1 MSKIIA
7 FPPAQR
13 ATAQVVGLP
22 VYSLA
27 DLGESAMD
35 TTQPQGLG
43 AEFKEPVEGLTPNTW
58 ARPQQDWSNQE
69 LASLYRAQ
77 RLLSLT
83 GISFDVDRG
92 LTDEGDPWFVF
103 LDEADQVIAHFCRI
117 DGMYYLDSAAQ
128 SDCIVATSLEAL
140 VGSFARR
147 NEMLTASGT
156 QSSAPSQVIDFN
168 SVVRAKVLM
177 HPGVS
182 LAALIWSVYVLSDGL
197 VLPLWKQDPDVVDH
211 ANAPDTTSVLPVEL
225 ERSDFLAKLTSDPY
239 LSDNKQGAV
248 HVSNLLHSADS
259 REANSSAATSNFGL
273 NQSYVMNVIGFGL
286 TAVSMSYGIY
296 KWALPASI
304 LPPVQEI
311 LTTTAVAE
319 AAASDEMSVD
329 LAGFFTSFADALDL
343 LAQSPTQTGDE
354 GETVSALAR
363 LIDHAK
369 TSFEGIEFVSSLSD
383 EAPLFDTLKHTESAE
398 PLAAKST
405 KVLVDVEMGEVS
417 EGSANNLGYGA
428 LSKQDFFQKLTE
440 FNIIDAANFNE
451 LVSSLSAQTLPNVSN
466 VPIAEQNDDTLAF
479 LMEDI
484 VEPTAHALFDQAARD
499 FVVFLLM
506 KDEDPQRSAYNGE
519 IVLIDMTAFDGS
531 DGSDGGFY
539 TRSWSF
545 EDGSVLSTV
554 GLKSDFEAFGLI
566 Y

>member
-43 AEFKEPVEGLTPNTW
+43 AEFKEPVEGLTPNTR

-197 VLPLWKQDPDVVDH
+197 VLPLWKQDLDVVDH

-225 ERSDFLAKLTSDPY
+225 ERSDFLAKLTSYPY
-239 LSDNKQGAV
+239 LSDNKKGAV
-248 HVSNLLHSADS
+248 DVSNLLHSADS
-259 REANSSAATSNFGL
+259 REANSCSVTSNFGL
-273 NQSYVMNVIGFGL
+273 SHGYVMNVIGFGL
-286 TAVSMSYGIY
+286 TAVSMSYGIS

-311 LTTTAVAE
+311 LTMTAVAE

-329 LAGFFTSFADALDL
+329 LASFFASFSDALDL

-363 LIDHAK
+363 IIDHAK
-369 TSFEGIEFVSSLSD
+369 TSFEGIELVSSLSD
-383 EAPLFDTLKHTESAE
+383 EAPLFDTLRHTESAE
-398 PLAAKST
+398 PLATKST
-405 KVLVDVEMGEVS
+405 QVLVDVEMGEVS
-417 EGSANNLGYGA
+417 EGTAKDLGYLA
-428 LSKQDFFQKLTE
+428 LSKQNFFQKLTE
-440 FNIIDAANFNE
+440 FNIIEAANFNE

-466 VPIAEQNDDTLAF
+466 VPIAEQNDDTFAF

-484 VEPTAHALFDQAARD
+484 VEPTAHALFDQAAHD

-519 IVLIDMTAFDGS
+519 IVLIDMTAF

>member
-13 ATAQVVGLP
+13 STAQVALQVVGLP

-43 AEFKEPVEGLTPNTW
+43 SEFKEPVEVLTPNTQ

-77 RLLSLT
+77 RILNLT
-83 GISFDVDRG
+83 GISFDIDRG

-117 DGMYYLDSAAQ
+117 DQMYYLDSAAQ

-156 QSSAPSQVIDFN
+156 QSSAPSQVINFN
-168 SVVRAKVLM
+168 SDVRAKVLM

-182 LAALIWSVYVLSDGL
+182 LAALIWSAYILSDGL
-197 VLPLWKQDPDVVDH
+197 VLPLWQQNPDVVDH

-225 ERSDFLAKLTSDPY
+225 EHSDLPAKLTSDPY
-239 LSDNKQGAV
+239 SSDNKQGAA
-248 HVSNLLHSADS
+248 HVSGLLHSADS
-259 REANSSAATSNFGL
+259 REANFSATTSNFGL
-273 NQSYVMNVIGFGL
+273 GHNYVMNVIGFGL

-311 LTTTAVAE
+311 LTTMAVAE
-319 AAASDEMSVD
+319 AATSDKVSGD
-329 LAGFFTSFADALDL
+329 LASSFASFSDALDL
-343 LAQSPTQTGDE
+343 LAQSPVQIGDE

-363 LIDHAK
+363 IIDHAK

-383 EAPLFDTLKHTESAE
+383 DAPLFDILSHTESAE

-405 KVLVDVEMGEVS
+405 QVLADVEMVEVS
-417 EGSANNLGYGA
+417 EGSAKNPQYLA
-428 LSKQDFFQKLTE
+428 LSKQDFFQILIET
-440 FNIIDAANFNE
+440 NIIEATNFNE
-451 LVSSLSAQTLPNVSN
+451 LVSALSAQPLPNVSN
-466 VPIAEQNDDTLAF
+466 VPIAEQNNDTLLF
-479 LMEDI
+479 LTEDI
-484 VEPTAHALFDQAARD
+484 VESTAQAHFDQAAHD

-506 KDEDPQRSAYNGE
+506 KDGDPQRSAYNGE

-531 DGSDGGFY
+531 GGGFY

-566 Y
+566 